1 MPKFTRLSDEQVEK
15 LMKRSK
21 KGGESQRQQTRQQ
34 YVDYLK
40 QYKPGEWISVDLD
53 SDENK
58 QTVRNRLT
66 RAAKTLG
73 WKLNFVRSRGP
84 IRFQIIE
91 GEK

>member
-21 KGGESQRQQTRQQ
+21 KGGDSQRQITRQQ

-53 SDENK
+53 AEENK
-58 QTVRNRLT
+58 QTVRNRLM

-84 IRFQIIE
+84 IRFQIQHS
-91 GEK
+91 EK